1 MTLLNDCSIWA
12 GGDAAGRGGGVPVG
26 GAIDI
31 DSEEKNEKK
40 AKESQHLF
48 PGQQGAAEHKSD
60 LPPHPSALA
69 ACSETQALQTD
80 THTN

>member
-1 MTLLNDCSIWA
+1 MGWGVCS
-12 GGDAAGRGGGVPVG
+12 RSGGGVPVG

-60 LPPHPSALA
+60 LTPLLLRWPHAVRHRH
-69 ACSETQALQTD
+69 
-80 THTN
+80 THTHTH